1 MNLKA
6 VVKAIAF
13 KLEKIQKTNKNMKFV
28 FYYLHN
34 ELISIKYGSVEEERF
49 LKQIYSV
56 KMILKYKTDVS
67 IYEEDIVLIEMDS
80 IDELKEKCLEYVDL
94 IQEDLNDHEFVELYE
109 IVNWN
114 LSSEKFDSSMNFK
127 EVYSEFIDEDE
138 IA

>member
-1 MNLKA
+1 M
-6 VVKAIAF
+6 
-13 KLEKIQKTNKNMKFV
+13 
-28 FYYLHN
+28 
-34 ELISIKYGSVEEERF
+34 
-49 LKQIYSV
+49 KQIYSV

-67 IYEEDIVLIEMDS
+67 IYEEDIVLIEMES
-80 IDELKEKCLEYVDL
+80 ID
-94 IQEDLNDHEFVELYE
+94 EFVELHE

>member
-1 MNLKA
+1 M
-6 VVKAIAF
+6 
-13 KLEKIQKTNKNMKFV
+13 
-28 FYYLHN
+28 
-34 ELISIKYGSVEEERF
+34 
-49 LKQIYSV
+49 KQIYSI

-67 IYEEDIVLIEMDS
+67 IYEEDIVLIEMES
-80 IDELKEKCLEYVDL
+80 IDELKDKCLEYVDL
-94 IQEDLNDHEFVELYE
+94 IQDDLNDHEFVELHE

>member
-1 MNLKA
+1 M
-6 VVKAIAF
+6 
-13 KLEKIQKTNKNMKFV
+13 
-28 FYYLHN
+28 
-34 ELISIKYGSVEEERF
+34 
-49 LKQIYSV
+49 KQIYSV

-67 IYEEDIVLIEMDS
+67 IYEEDIVLIEMES
-80 IDELKEKCLEYVDL
+80 IDELKDKCLEYVDL
-94 IQEDLNDHEFVELYE
+94 IQEFVELHE